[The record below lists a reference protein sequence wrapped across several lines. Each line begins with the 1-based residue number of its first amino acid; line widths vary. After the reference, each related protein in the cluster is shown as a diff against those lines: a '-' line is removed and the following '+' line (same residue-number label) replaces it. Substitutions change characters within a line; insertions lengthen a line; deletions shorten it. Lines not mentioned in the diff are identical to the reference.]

1 MIMKKTQKRT
11 PFAPAIRL
19 IVVLLCTSAAAPA
32 QPTASTPIPAGA
44 QIVFWMNAAQIS
56 QDSDLRASVLENST
70 VGHCLNLLSLDLAEI
85 DRIVLFMPFDKSWVN
100 GTKLIVP
107 QALPKNGAIIITGSF
122 DAKTAYQGFKAK
134 GWKEISYSNKK
145 LLWWSKGTSYYCDPK
160 SGACIAQLPGGGLIA
175 GGSEGATKNVLDV
188 AGGKAQSFAISPTF
202 ERLSQDFNFDK
213 TRLLS
218 LYVLIT
224 PDMRAIVKSDTSAIK
239 SSTGKAAIGYIDYLE
254 ETGLSVARSGNG
266 FGIEGYLG
274 MDSES
279 NSLIVSSIFQ
289 IGGGLASLL
298 PPNDPNRSILENL
311 SVSRQGKLVILQS
324 NLTRRQLQNL
334 MRYK

>member
-1 MIMKKTQKRT
+1 MKKIQIRTQYK
-11 PFAPAIRL
+11 PAIL
-19 IVVLLCTSAAAPA
+19 IIFILLCSSAVALAQQTAA
-32 QPTASTPIPAGA
+32 TPIPAGA
-44 QIVFWMNAAQIS
+44 QIVLWMRADQIAQ
-56 QDSDLRASVLENST
+56 DPDLRASVLENSA
-70 VGHCLNLLSLDLAEI
+70 VGHCLNLLSLDLAQI
-85 DRIVLFMPFDKSWVN
+85 DRIVLFMPFDKAWVN
-100 GTKLIVP
+100 GTKLFVP

-122 DAKTAYQGFKAK
+122 NTKTAYQGFKSK

-145 LLWWSKGTSYYCDPK
+145 LLWWSTGTSYYCDPK
-160 SGACIAQLPGGGLIA
+160 SGACIGQLPGGGLIA
-175 GGSEGATKNVLDV
+175 GGSENATKNVLDV
-188 AGGKAQSFAISPTF
+188 AGGKAQGLTNSLAFG
-202 ERLSQDFNFDK
+202 RLSQDFNLDN

-224 PDMRAIVKSDTSAIK
+224 PEMRAIVKSDTSAIK

-254 ETGLSVARSGNG
+254 ETGLSVAKAGNG

-279 NSLIVSSIFQ
+279 NSLIVSSIIQ

-298 PPNDPNRSILENL
+298 PPNNPNRSILEKLN
-311 SVSRQGKLVILQS
+311 VSRQDKLVILQS
-324 NLTRRQLQNL
+324 NLTMQQLQNL